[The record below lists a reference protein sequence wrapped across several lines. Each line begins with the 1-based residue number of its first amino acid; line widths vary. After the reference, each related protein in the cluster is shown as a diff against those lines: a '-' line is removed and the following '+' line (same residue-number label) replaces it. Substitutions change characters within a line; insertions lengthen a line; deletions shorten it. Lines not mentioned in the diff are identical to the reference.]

1 MRSCCNWERVSDMR
15 DIALALFV
23 FGMLPYILMRPYVG
37 LLVWSWLG
45 YMNPHKLCY
54 GFAISF
60 PWVQLVAIV
69 TLVSLAFSKDSKRIP
84 ISSITILLAVFFA
97 WTTFT
102 TFFAVETASA
112 WQWWGQFGKI
122 LIMVWATLVLVRDR
136 HRMHLLIWI
145 IVISLGFYGL
155 KGGIFTVLKGGTF
168 HIYGPQGSFIG
179 DNNDLAQ
186 ALCMTLPLMR
196 YLQLQS
202 QNKRV
207 RMALVFAMVLTGV
220 SILGTY
226 SRGGLVALAVVSA
239 ILFLK
244 SRGRI
249 GVVILV
255 AILGMTAY
263 HFMPAQW
270 MQRMDTLH
278 NPDQVDSF
286 DTRVQSWKF
295 ATNVALHSPIVGGGF
310 NVYESNEMWRRY
322 GPEGATPRAV
332 HSIYFRVLGEQG
344 FPGLAFFLALLFVS
358 WRSCSRVRKRTRDSP
373 EQRWVYDLGSMVQ
386 VSLIA
391 FMTAGL
397 ATTSAYF
404 DLSYQLMAICAL
416 LPFIIE
422 NQSTKSVGREYANS
436 RTQAIMLDKHFL
448 QTGMEDSK

>member
-1 MRSCCNWERVSDMR
+1 MR

-155 KGGIFTVLKGGTF
+155 KGGIFTVLKGGSF

-202 QNKRV
+202 QNKYLRI
-207 RMALVFAMVLTGV
+207 ALVSTMILTGV
-220 SILGTY
+220 AILGTY
-226 SRGGLVALAVVSA
+226 SRGGLVAMTVVSV

-249 GVVILV
+249 GVVVVV
-255 AILGMTAY
+255 AVLGMAAY
-263 HFMPAQW
+263 HFMPAHW
-270 MQRMDTLH
+270 TQRMDTLQ
-278 NPDQVDSF
+278 NPEQTNSLE
-286 DTRVQSWKF
+286 TRIQSWKF
-295 ATNVALHSPIVGGGF
+295 ATNVALHHPFVGGGF
-310 NVYESNEMWRRY
+310 NVYQSTEMWRQY
-322 GPEGATPRAV
+322 GPEDAIPRAV

-344 FPGLAFFLALLFVS
+344 FPGLVLFLGLLFVS
-358 WRSCSRVRKRTRDSP
+358 WRSCSRVRKQTRGSL
-373 EQRWVYDLGSMVQ
+373 QQSWAYDLGSMVQ
-386 VSLIA
+386 VSLVA

-397 ATTSAYF
+397 ASTSSYF

-416 LPFIIE
+416 LPLIIE
-422 NQSTKSVGREYANS
+422 DRPVRSSVVRGVYTHSPTVTLHTHSLPADLGS
-436 RTQAIMLDKHFL
+436 
-448 QTGMEDSK
+448 SKFR

>member
-1 MRSCCNWERVSDMR
+1 MR

-23 FGMLPYILMRPYVG
+23 FGTLPFILMRPYIG

-45 YMNPHKLCY
+45 YMNPNRLCY

-69 TLVSLAFSKDSKRIP
+69 TLVSLAFSKEGKKIP
-84 ISSITILLAVFFA
+84 VSSITILLVVFFA

-112 WQWWGQFGKI
+112 WQWWDQFGKI
-122 LIMVWATLVLVRDR
+122 LIMVWLTLILVRDR
-136 HRMHLLIWI
+136 QRMHFLIWI

-155 KGGIFTVLKGGTF
+155 KGGIFTLLTGGS
-168 HIYGPQGSFIG
+168 HHVYGPAGSFIS

-196 YLQLQS
+196 YLHLQS
-202 QNKRV
+202 QSKRI
-207 RMALVFAMVLTGV
+207 RIAMVLSMILTGIA
-220 SILGTY
+220 ILGTY
-226 SRGGLVALAVVSA
+226 SRGGLITLAVVSS

-244 SRGRI
+244 TRGRV
-249 GVVILV
+249 GVVALAAV
-255 AILGMTAY
+255 LGMIAY
-263 HFMPAQW
+263 QFMPPKW
-270 MQRMDTLH
+270 TERMDTLH
-278 NPDQVDSF
+278 NAEQTESLQS
-286 DTRVQSWKF
+286 RIQSWEF
-295 ATNVALHSPIVGGGF
+295 AGNFALYRPLVGGGF
-310 NVYESNEMWRRY
+310 NVYESTEMWRRY

-344 FPGLAFFLALLFVS
+344 FPGLALFMALLIAS
-358 WRSCSRVRKRTRDSP
+358 LKSCGRVRKYTLGLL
-373 EQRWVYDLGSMVQ
+373 ELKWAYDLGSMMQ
-386 VSLIA
+386 VSLVA
-391 FMTAGL
+391 FMIAGL

-422 NQSTKSVGREYANS
+422 KKLVKSVDHKLAQQ
-436 RTQAIMLDKHFL
+436 RT
-448 QTGMEDSK
+448 